1 MRNLEATKVKKGGSE
16 KKKKQTGTHT
26 IFPLLEKSAACAKLF
41 SANSIDFLL
50 FSLLSLFSITLFY
63 FLFELTI
70 GMLRRA
76 SLLVLANYIT

>member
-1 MRNLEATKVKKGGSE
+1 MRNLEAIKVKKCGSE
-16 KKKKQTGTHT
+16 KKKETGTHT
-26 IFPLLEKSAACAKLF
+26 IFSLLAKSAVCVLL
-41 SANSIDFLL
+41 IFLL